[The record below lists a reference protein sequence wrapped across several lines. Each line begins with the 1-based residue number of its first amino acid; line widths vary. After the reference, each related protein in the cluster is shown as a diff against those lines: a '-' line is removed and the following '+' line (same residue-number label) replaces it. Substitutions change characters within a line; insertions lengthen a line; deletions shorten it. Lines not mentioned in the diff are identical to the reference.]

1 MKNILKKRLI
11 NENHVLVSFGHKA
24 SFTNLSGDNMK
35 KITLIILLII
45 FIVSLLNNIFILN
58 LITTFCFLIIV
69 AIRLSREIN
78 VLSYWVGDK
87 LGGFISSTSGNLPEL
102 FISIFALKSN
112 LIELVKSGL
121 LGSIIG
127 NMLLVLGLS
136 ILFGGI
142 KYNEQRFNKI
152 IARTNFSLLFLALSS
167 LIIASTISF
176 QGKLSTQKSYIFSFY
191 IAIILLLIYLLG
203 LIFSLVTHKNLFL
216 VHSDENNN
224 ENNMKKTNFILIIIL
239 LIIAYT
245 LSEHLVSL
253 INTAIIKFKI
263 PEKIIGIIIMP
274 LIGNVAEYIT
284 AIYASLK
291 DKINLSIEISIGSSM
306 QLLLFTLPSIII
318 IAFLLGLPLTLVYSF
333 YELII
338 LIISIGLSYFVFQDG
353 KSYWLE
359 GAILLASYLIIIL
372 GYWLI

>member
-1 MKNILKKRLI
+1 
-11 NENHVLVSFGHKA
+11 
-24 SFTNLSGDNMK
+24 MK
-35 KITLIILLII
+35 KIAPLILLVI
-45 FIVSLLNNIFILN
+45 FLVSWLNKIFILN
-58 LITTFCFLIIV
+58 LIATFCLLMIV
-69 AIRLSREIN
+69 AIKLSKEIN
-78 VLSYWVGDK
+78 ILSSLVGEK
-87 LGGFISSTSGNLPEL
+87 VGGLISSTSGNLPEL
-102 FISIFALKSN
+102 FISIFALKNN
-112 LIELVKSGL
+112 LIDLVKSGL

-142 KYNEQRFNKI
+142 KYKEQKFNKI

-191 IAIILLLIYLLG
+191 IAIILILIYLLG

-216 VHSDENNN
+216 VQSEENNN
-224 ENNMKKTNFILIIIL
+224 YNNIKKTNFIFIFIL
-239 LIIAYT
+239 LILAYA
-245 LSEHLVSL
+245 LSERLVNL
-253 INTAIIKFKI
+253 INTAIINFKI

-274 LIGNVAEYIT
+274 LIGNAAEYIT

-306 QLLLFTLPSIII
+306 QLLLFTLPTIVI
-318 IAFLLGLPLTLVYSF
+318 IAYLLGLPLTLVYSF

-338 LIISIGLSYFVFQDG
+338 LVISIGLSFFVFQDG

-359 GAILLASYLIIIL
+359 GAILLASYLIIIF

>member
-1 MKNILKKRLI
+1 M
-11 NENHVLVSFGHKA
+11 SFWHKA
-24 SFTNLSGDNMK
+24 SFNNLNGDNMK
-35 KITLIILLII
+35 KIALLILSFI
-45 FIVSLLNNIFILN
+45 FIVSWLNNIFILN
-58 LITTFCFLIIV
+58 LIATFCLLMMV
-69 AIRLSREIN
+69 AISLSKEIN
-78 VLSYWVGDK
+78 TLSSFVGDK

-102 FISIFALKSN
+102 FISIFALKRN
-112 LIELVKSGL
+112 LIDLVKSGL

-142 KYNEQRFNKI
+142 KYNEQKFNKI

-176 QGKLSTQKSYIFSFY
+176 QGKLNTQKSYIFSFY

-216 VHSDENNN
+216 VQFEENNN
-224 ENNMKKTNFILIIIL
+224 GNNINKTNFIFIVILIIIT
-239 LIIAYT
+239 YT
-245 LSEHLVSL
+245 LSEHLVNL
-253 INTAIIKFKI
+253 INTAIINFKI

-306 QLLLFTLPSIII
+306 QLLLFTLPTIII
-318 IAFLLGLPLTLVYSF
+318 IAYLLGLPLTLVYNF

-338 LIISIGLSYFVFQDG
+338 LIISIGLAFFVFQDG

-359 GAILLASYLIIIL
+359 GAILLASYLIILI